1 MKPIFLPKTYWFGV
15 FYKGWTFVQ
24 TVLSGI
30 DVGLDIFRINKISD
44 SYSNQ
49 TTVPIGKEGG
59 REEDGVGGVQG
70 EAHLTIMLP

>member
-1 MKPIFLPKTYWFGV
+1 M
-15 FYKGWTFVQ
+15 TFVQ
-24 TVLSGI
+24 TDLSGI

-59 REEDGVGGVQG
+59 RRMGRGGTRRSTPNHHVTLKSFRDTGQ
-70 EAHLTIMLP
+70 